1 MVTICNNIH
10 SEKPKQV
17 SSQNFDE
24 GENPNLAIDMNQCL
38 TESLKEAIFTTLSCQ
53 SEQKINEQISNR
65 DTG

>member
-1 MVTICNNIH
+1 MDTICNYIH
-10 SEKPKQV
+10 SKKPKQV
-17 SSQNFDE
+17 SSQYYDE
-24 GENPNLAIDMNQCL
+24 EENPNLAIDLNQCL